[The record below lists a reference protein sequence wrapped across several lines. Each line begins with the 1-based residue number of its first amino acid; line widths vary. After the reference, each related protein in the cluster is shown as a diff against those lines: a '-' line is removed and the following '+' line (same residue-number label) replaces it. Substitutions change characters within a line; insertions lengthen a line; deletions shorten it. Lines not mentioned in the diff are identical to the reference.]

1 MGKRAKTPSYVA
13 EFEVETTSKDRSV
26 LLSRLEAARQLYNAV
41 LGESLRRLARM
52 REDAAF
58 AEAKAMPSKIDEK
71 ANPAKHAAFKALR
84 EEYGFRDYDLH
95 KLSSLS
101 CNCWLRGHLDVQT
114 EQKIA
119 TRAFKAAERYSFGKS
134 GRPRFKR
141 YGELGSVEGKANAAG
156 IRYRSGSILW
166 NGEFA
171 KLELPLIVKVN
182 DQVQAYALKEA
193 DQGKVKYA
201 RLLTRSIRG
210 EERVYAQL
218 VLEGKPWIKVD
229 KQGEVKHSI
238 GAGVVG
244 MDLGPS
250 HVAFVVEGKASST
263 EFCRGLDRKAKA
275 LRRYQRRM
283 DRQRRANNPENYNS
297 NGTAK
302 KGRLPWKS
310 SARQRRTQHQVKE
323 HHRTLAAQRKSLQ
336 GELAH
341 QVLSSGNQVI
351 TEKVSKSAWAR
362 RYGRSVGHKAPGFF
376 EARVATLAL
385 ASGGSFEPVSTYST
399 FLSSRCLCGER
410 KKKTLRE
417 RKHFCGCEFVP
428 EGTNVDR
435 DEFSAFL
442 AIFSQGSLLGIERA
456 RSAWKLWGADCLLRP
471 VPSHEIANG
480 EALLSLRVRDARQ
493 SGSTGNESGHRRE
506 VASFGG
512 RRAPEV
518 EKPSKD
524 SYWRE
529 GRKTFASGNP
539 LALAMGGSQ
548 VGKRF
553 IRDLAVPA
561 LRHWRP
567 WFW

>member
-26 LLSRLEAARQLYNAV
+26 VRSRLEAGRQLYNAV
-41 LGESLRRLARM
+41 LGEALSRLGKM
-52 REDAAF
+52 REDVAF
-58 AEAKAMPSKIDEK
+58 TAAKAIPSKIDK
-71 ANPAKHAAFKALR
+71 KLNPAKAAAFKALW

-101 CNCWLRGHLDVQT
+101 RNCWLRGHLDVQT
-114 EQKIA
+114 EQKVA

-134 GRPRFKR
+134 GRPHFKR

-156 IRYRSGSILW
+156 IRYRDGAILW
-166 NGEFA
+166 SGEFA

-193 DQGKVKYA
+193 NQGRVKYV

-229 KQGEVKHSI
+229 TQGEVKHSI

-263 EFCRGLDRKAKA
+263 EFCRGLDRKEKA

-399 FLSSRCLCGER
+399 FLSSRCLCGQR

-428 EGTNVDR
+428 EGTFVDR

-442 AIFSQGSLLGIERA
+442 AMFSQGSLLGIERA

-524 SYWRE
+524 STGE
-529 GRKTFASGNP
+529 KAEKPSP
-539 LALAMGGSQ
+539 LGTPSL
-548 VGKRF
+548 
-553 IRDLAVPA
+553 
-561 LRHWRP
+561 
-567 WFW
+567 